1 MEQLLTK
8 LKAIE
13 PNKEYQERSRSL
25 ILNSPQTGLYP
36 RLAGQFL
43 HTLQF
48 SAAFGMAAI
57 ALFLIAG
64 GAASVNRALSPALL
78 SGIDQDSINQEAQK
92 IEFQLQFSQAEYYD
106 NSAEKIEVALK
117 ETSDEL
123 RKSGNRH
130 EQLNDL
136 LQDLT
141 L

>member
-8 LKAIE
+8 LKTIE

-25 ILNSPQTGLYP
+25 ILSSPQTTLYP
-36 RLAGQFL
+36 RLAGHFL
-43 HTLQF
+43 HALQF
-48 SAAFGMAAI
+48 SAAFGMAAVI
-57 ALFLIAG
+57 IFLLSG
-64 GAASVNRALSPALL
+64 GAESVNRALSPALL
-78 SGIDQDSINQEAQK
+78 SGLDQNSIDQEAQK
-92 IEFQLQFSQAEYYD
+92 LEFQLQFSQAEYYA

-123 RKSGNRH
+123 KNAGNRH
-130 EQLNDL
+130 EQLNEL

>member
-25 ILNSPQTGLYP
+25 ILSSPQTSLYP

-43 HTLQF
+43 HALQF

-57 ALFLIAG
+57 IIFLVSG
-64 GAASVNRALSPALL
+64 GAESINRALSPSFL
-78 SGIDQDSINQEAQK
+78 SGLDPDSINQEAQTL
-92 IEFQLQFSQAEYYD
+92 EFQLQFSQAEYYE
-106 NSAEKIEVALK
+106 NSAEKIEVALQ

-123 RKSGNRH
+123 KNSGNRH
-130 EQLNDL
+130 EQLNEL

>member
-13 PNKEYQERSRSL
+13 PNNEYRERSRSL
-25 ILNSPQTGLYP
+25 ILNSPQTGFYP

-43 HTLQF
+43 HGLQF
-48 SAAFGMAAI
+48 SAAFGLAALV
-57 ALFLIAG
+57 LFLATG
-64 GAASVNRALSPALL
+64 GAASVNRTLSPTLL
-78 SGIDQDSINQEAQK
+78 SGVDPESINQEAEK
-92 IEFQLQFSQAEYYD
+92 IEFQLQFSQAEYYE
-106 NSAEKIEVALK
+106 NAAEKIEVALR

-123 RKSGNRH
+123 KLSGDRH
-130 EQLNDL
+130 EQLNAL